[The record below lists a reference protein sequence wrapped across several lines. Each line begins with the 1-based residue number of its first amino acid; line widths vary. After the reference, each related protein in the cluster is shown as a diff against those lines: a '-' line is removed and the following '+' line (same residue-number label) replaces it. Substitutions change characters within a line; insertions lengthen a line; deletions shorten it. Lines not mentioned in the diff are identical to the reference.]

1 MAGIAEALNFMVTK
15 RRSSC
20 YSKNQIMR
28 RGHRRARNGGETK
41 SAKASYNSNQY
52 QVFFSYEKKSIVNE
66 I

>member
-15 RRSSC
+15 RRS
-20 YSKNQIMR
+20 SKNQIMR

-52 QVFFSYEKKSIVNE
+52 RVFFSSVE
-66 I
+66 IL